1 MNNVQKDEYK
11 GREYAIAWRDGALQ
25 GGESVASIERET
37 QNLGVL
43 ARRELAVSWA
53 ACGMFEY
60 VALGYLGISSALIL
74 FFAENLAHPV
84 RLIGM
89 QALVAAVILVLC
101 GTEARVSGREESD
114 EAAKEITDKSV
125 CSTVAQKFWHFWRYW
140 YPHLFFLF
148 CFEELGQLVHLVQ
161 PGWQDAK
168 LMAFDHWLT
177 GVHPTVW
184 LEQFATPARDDFMQF
199 VYLTYFTYLL
209 VVGGVLYY
217 RRDWR
222 GYWSVMTY
230 SAVGY
235 AIGYVIAIC
244 FPIES
249 PWFAMAGAWHGELRG
264 GAATSVINF
273 IEHYGRVRG
282 AAFPSEHVAGA
293 VAATWGA
300 WRHRR
305 WLFWVI
311 LPLVACMWV
320 SRLWGRYHYIAD
332 VFAGMIT
339 GTLGYFVG
347 KWLMERRWPEQE
359 GTEGGP
365 YREGHDES
373 CPYSCMGSGHTGGRS
388 MLRHYKIG
396 GRRCSR
402 WACSKARAICRRRCS
417 PAVAPMS

>member
-1 MNNVQKDEYK
+1 MSNAQRDEYK
-11 GREYAIAWRDGALQ
+11 GREYALAWRDGALQ
-25 GGESVASIERET
+25 GSESVAAIEQKT
-37 QNLGVL
+37 QNFRAL
-43 ARRELAVSWA
+43 ARRELTAAWA
-53 ACGMFEY
+53 SCAMFEY
-60 VALGYLGISSALIL
+60 VALGYLGVSSSLIL
-74 FFAENLAHPV
+74 FFAENLAHPA

-89 QALVAAVILVLC
+89 QVLVAAVILVLC
-101 GTEARVSGREESD
+101 RTEAQVSGREEFS
-114 EAAKEITDKSV
+114 EGAGERTYKSV
-125 CSTVAQKFWHFWRYW
+125 CSTVAQKFLHFWRHW
-140 YPHLFFLF
+140 YPHLYFLF
-148 CFEELGQLVHLVQ
+148 CFEELGRLVHLVQ

-168 LMAFDHWLT
+168 LIAFDHWLT
-177 GVHPTVW
+177 GVHPSVW
-184 LEQFATPARDDFMQF
+184 LEQFATPARNDFMQF

-249 PWFAMAGAWHGELRG
+249 PWFSMVGAWHGELRG

-300 WRHRR
+300 WRHRK
-305 WLFWVI
+305 WLFWVM
-311 LPLVACMWV
+311 LPLVACMCV
-320 SRLWGRYHYIAD
+320 STIWGRYHYVAD

-339 GTLGYFVG
+339 GTLGYVVG
-347 KWLMERRWPEQE
+347 KWLVERRLLEQE
-359 GTEGGP
+359 STECRLRP
-365 YREGHDES
+365 EERR
-373 CPYSCMGSGHTGGRS
+373 MG
-388 MLRHYKIG
+388 
-396 GRRCSR
+396 
-402 WACSKARAICRRRCS
+402 
-417 PAVAPMS
+417 AVAFQESTD